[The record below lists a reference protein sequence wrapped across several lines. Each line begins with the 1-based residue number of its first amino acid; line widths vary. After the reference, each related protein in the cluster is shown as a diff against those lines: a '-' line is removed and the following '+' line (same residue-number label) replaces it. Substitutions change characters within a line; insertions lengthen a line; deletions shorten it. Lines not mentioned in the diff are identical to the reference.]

1 MAAFFLYQYSFKQ
14 KLFNKMSNSKINFS
28 GLPKAIL
35 LASVA
40 GVILNVVLFYIGAA
54 TGIMD
59 PAVGVPNADGT
70 IQYITVVPVIIS
82 SILPVVVAA
91 GVLALFNR
99 FTPDPMRTFGRSALV
114 LCVLSFA
121 NPFLA
126 IPNVPIA
133 MGVWLNVMHV
143 VVAGSVWYFF
153 SRLPQQG

>member
-1 MAAFFLYQYSFKQ
+1 MAAFFLHQYSFKQ
-14 KLFNKMSNSKINFS
+14 KLFNKMSNSKIS
-28 GLPKAIL
+28 LSALPKAIL

-54 TGIMD
+54 AGIMD

-70 IQYITVVPVIIS
+70 IQYITVIPVIIS

-99 FTPDPMRTFGRSALV
+99 YVANPVRIFGILALI

-126 IPNVPIA
+126 IPNVPVA
-133 MGVWLNVMHV
+133 MGVWLNLMHV